1 MFHVI
6 YGRAGSG
13 KTTHLL
19 QEAKR
24 RCAAGESGQLYLVPE
39 TASHEA
45 ERQLCMTLGN
55 SASLS
60 CEVMTFRRLARYV
73 FAHLGGMAA
82 LTPDG
87 GAQMM
92 LMYRA
97 YEQVKE
103 QLQVYGKARRA
114 DELLTGL
121 LALYEECSSG
131 CITAPMLA
139 HAADG
144 CEGTL
149 AGKLADLSLLF
160 GAYEQIQR
168 DTLLD
173 PRDELERVEGLL
185 KASDLFMGA
194 TLYIDG
200 FEGFTPRERTLLE
213 VLFERCGEVYAAF
226 TMDSP
231 NAMDTVFDKPVRTA
245 AKLERMAGTHGHTVT
260 WRYMTG
266 VQRSDGLAQL
276 EEFYDDYDAS
286 AWTKECPD
294 VELYTALNPF
304 SECEYVASRILRLVR
319 EEGLRYRDI
328 VVVAPDPSGCR
339 QALEAVFERC
349 EIPLFVSEKADM
361 LSKSLIALVLS
372 ALDTVSSGFEADDL
386 LRYLKTGLT
395 DVADADVDRL
405 ENYILRWKLR
415 GRAFSSGEAWE
426 ANPNGLTAGDTP
438 ESQEALAHLNE
449 LRRQVCEPLI
459 ALWQGLREQ
468 REVMGKAGAL
478 YAFLE
483 RIGLPDTCERLAQER
498 DARGEHAQA
507 DELRQLW
514 DILCRALDSL
524 VQTAGELCVDMEIFA
539 ELVRLV
545 LSRYDVGV
553 IPSALDRVHFGGMAS
568 AAGRHPKVLFLIGA
582 TDDVLPAQMSGGGIL
597 SDGERDVLDGLGLEL
612 QVTTQGRTE
621 GERFALYTALSAPE
635 RLLIIS
641 HPAFTAGGAV
651 QRASMVFSRV
661 QALLPAVRWTKEEA
675 GNADFRLA
683 APATALEYA
692 LTGKTQAAQAAR
704 ARFAELDGYREA
716 LDSLCRRADN
726 PRGPIESRA
735 VRRGLYGSSPRLSA
749 SNVDT
754 YYECP
759 YKYFARYGL
768 RLQARKPAA
777 FDAPESGSYLHYV
790 MENTVREIEQ
800 RYGSW
805 KNVDE
810 ETVLAVG
817 QAWSDRYVVEKLGG
831 LRGRSARFVY
841 LFHRI
846 RRTLDTLLRE
856 LYAEFSLS
864 SFQPMDF
871 ELDFSLESRLGA
883 VEIPLGGGV
892 TATLSGKVDRVDG
905 WLHEGALYLRVV
917 DYKSGNKEFSLTEIA
932 AGIGMQ
938 LPLYLFVLG
947 QRADAYR
954 DLHPE
959 LPGEISLAP
968 AGILYAPINAPLHS
982 AEANLSQERLTA
994 ELLKKG
1000 TRKGLLIEDEEVLQA
1015 MEPGLAGRFI
1025 PVTVNSKNVV
1035 SHKHTASAQQFEALG
1050 AHVRE
1055 LLQQMG
1061 KELRDGRTQASP
1073 RMIDSVRTSCDF
1085 CDYRAVCHFDVS
1097 DGDRYRKLIKTDLDD
1112 LTGNDQ
1118 TMQEEGEEA

>member
-13 KTTHLL
+13 KTTYLL

-24 RCAAGESGQLYLVPE
+24 RQQAGETGQLYLVPE

-45 ERQLCMTLGN
+45 ERQLCRELGN

-60 CEVMTFRRLARYV
+60 CEVMTFRRLARFV
-73 FAHLGGMAA
+73 FANLGGMAA

-97 YEQVKE
+97 YEQVKDE
-103 QLQVYGKARRA
+103 LRVYAKSNRA

-121 LALYEECSSG
+121 LALYEECRSG
-131 CITAPMLA
+131 CITAQMLGQTA
-139 HAADG
+139 EE

-149 AGKLADLSLLF
+149 GDKLADLSALF
-160 GAYEQIQR
+160 AAYEQIQR

-173 PRDELERVEGLL
+173 PRDELERVEALL
-185 KASDLFMGA
+185 KNSSLFMGA

-200 FEGFTPRERTLLE
+200 FEGFTPRERTILE
-213 VLFERCGEVYAAF
+213 VLFDRCGEVYAAF

-245 AKLERMAGTHGHTVT
+245 AKLEKLAADHGQSVS
-260 WRYMTG
+260 WRCITG
-266 VQRSDGLAQL
+266 GNRPEGLAHL
-276 EEFYDDYDAS
+276 EEFYDDYGAS
-286 AWTKECPD
+286 AWPEACPD
-294 VELYTALNPF
+294 VELYTGLNPY
-304 SECEYVASRILRLVR
+304 SECEYVASRILKLVR
-319 EEGLRYRDI
+319 EDDLRFRDI
-328 VVVAPDPSGCR
+328 AVVAPDPSVCR

-349 EIPLFVSEKADM
+349 GVPYFVSEKADM
-361 LSKSLIALVLS
+361 LAKNVIALVLS
-372 ALDTVSSGFEADDL
+372 ALDTVCGGFEAEDL

-395 DVADADVDRL
+395 DVADSDVDRL

-415 GRAFSSGEAWE
+415 GRAFSSGEPWE
-426 ANPNGLTAGDTP
+426 SNPNGLTAEDT
-438 ESQEALAHLNE
+438 EEARAELARLNE
-449 LRRQVCEPLI
+449 LREQVFLPLI
-459 ALWQGLREQ
+459 DLWQKLREH
-468 REVMGKAGAL
+468 RTVKEKARAL
-478 YAFLE
+478 YLFLE
-483 RIGLPDTCERLAQER
+483 GIRLPETCEARA
-498 DARGEHAQA
+498 DACDSRGDHAQG

-524 VQTAGELCVDMEIFA
+524 VQTAGDIRVDMELFA

-553 IPSALDRVHFGGMAS
+553 IPSSLDRVHFGGMAS
-568 AAGRHPKVLFLIGA
+568 AAGRHPQVLFLIGA
-582 TDDVLPAQMSGGGIL
+582 TDDVLPAQTEGSGIL
-597 SDGERDVLDGLGLEL
+597 SDNERDMLDALGLEL
-612 QVTTQGRTE
+612 QVTAQGRTE
-621 GERFALYTALSAPE
+621 GERFGLYTAMAAPS
-635 RLLIIS
+635 RLLVIS

-651 QRASMVFSRV
+651 QRPSMVFSRV
-661 QALLPAVRWTKEEA
+661 KALLPAVIWNREEA
-675 GNADFRLA
+675 GSADFRLQ

-692 LTGKTQAAQAAR
+692 LTGKTEAAREAR
-704 ARFAELDGYREA
+704 ARFEELDGYRETMA
-716 LDSLCRRADN
+716 GLRRRADN
-726 PRGPIESRA
+726 PRGPIESA
-735 VRRGLYGSSPRLSA
+735 QVRRGLYGSSPRLSA

-768 RLQARKPAA
+768 RLKPRKAAA

-790 MENTVREIEQ
+790 LENTVREVEE

-805 KNVDE
+805 KSVDE
-810 ETVLAVG
+810 ETVHAIG
-817 QAWSDRYVVEKLGG
+817 QSWSDRYVNEKLGG
-831 LRGRSARFVY
+831 LRGRTARFVY
-841 LFHRI
+841 LFHRV
-846 RRTLDTLLRE
+846 RKTLDELLRD

-864 SFQPMDF
+864 SFKPMDF

-917 DYKSGNKEFSLTEIA
+917 DYKSGKKDFSLTEIA

-947 QRADAYR
+947 QRGDAYR
-954 DLHPE
+954 EMHPE
-959 LPGEISLAP
+959 LDRNVAIAP
-968 AGILYAPINAPLHS
+968 AGILYAPINAPVHS
-982 AEANLSQERLTA
+982 ADANLSADELTA
-994 ELLKKG
+994 ALIKKG
-1000 TRKGLLIEDEEVLQA
+1000 NRKGLLIQDEDVLQA

-1025 PVTVNSKNVV
+1025 PVTVNAKNVV
-1035 SHKHTASAQQFEALG
+1035 SHKHTATAQQMAILG
-1050 AHVRE
+1050 DHVRGMLE
-1055 LLQQMG
+1055 QMG
-1061 KELRDGRTQASP
+1061 RELREGRTQAAP
-1073 RMIDSVRTSCDF
+1073 RMVDSSRTSCDF
-1085 CDYRAVCHFDVS
+1085 CDYHAVCHFDPS
-1097 DGDRYRKLIKTDLDD
+1097 DGDDRYRRLPKMELEDLSG
-1112 LTGNDQ
+1112 GNE
-1118 TMQEEGEEA
+1118 EEGEQA